1 MKKVILLLL
10 WFLVVVNNAYAR
22 DVISWCNM
30 DYRIKNN
37 SNHNILIR
45 EYSAGGEDPNNL
57 SATPD
62 IYVESNPQI
71 SCMTRN
77 CLKQVV
83 APGQDF
89 SLGQFQ
95 TSIFCEMGKNG
106 CAYVHYNRMTDVQ
119 YVISDS
125 TMPTTFFQNDAK
137 GNPVYDQ
144 SVALLS
150 FKVDAEMTT
159 NRCRYNVSVHPLIP
173 ASNVANKIAVCY
185 MNMGGGNDDNTGLV
199 GYNTWVTYDVIG
211 GSSVKIMQI
220 QYFNNLV
227 PSQSPCTKYPWSPS
241 SLWSQPYNN
250 GQ

>member
-10 WFLVVVNNAYAR
+10 GFLVVVNNAYAR
-22 DVISWCNM
+22 HVMSWCNM

-62 IYVESNPQI
+62 IYVNGNPQI

-77 CLKQVV
+77 CISQVV

-95 TSIFCEMGKNG
+95 TSIFCGQN
-106 CAYVHYNRMTDVQ
+106 CPDIFFNRMTQVQ
-119 YVISDS
+119 YVISDT
-125 TMPTTFFQNDAK
+125 TMPTTFFQSDTN
-137 GNPVYDQ
+137 GNPIYDQ
-144 SVALLS
+144 SVAVVS
-150 FKVDAEMTT
+150 FNVDAEPST
-159 NRCRYNVSVHPLIP
+159 NRCRYNVSVHPLI
-173 ASNVANKIAVCY
+173 ASNVTNKIAVCY

-227 PSQSPCTKYPWSPS
+227 PSQSTCTKYPWSSS